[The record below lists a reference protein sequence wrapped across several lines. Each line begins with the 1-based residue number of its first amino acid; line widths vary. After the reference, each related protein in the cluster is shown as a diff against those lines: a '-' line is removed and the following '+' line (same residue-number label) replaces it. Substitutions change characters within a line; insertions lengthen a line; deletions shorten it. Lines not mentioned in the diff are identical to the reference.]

1 MKLQRLYGKLSAL
14 VALVVGLPFAAAA
27 EPDAT
32 LKGKAETDA
41 WTGLL
46 WKDTKL
52 WVDGNVVSGNGVV
65 IDTGNGSPAV
75 RMDETNRV
83 VGAFT
88 TTYGT
93 MPATGGSFMFSIVN
107 QGFIRTLDFTPQRG
121 NNSRGFLLTTNKLV
135 FANNGDPA
143 EIHIDDGSIGGDG
156 IAREPF
162 RHFYDVPIA
171 LEDDLVVR
179 HLFSSTNQYGHYTIG
194 DNKGPAA
201 GVIFARP
208 ISGEGKGIT
217 IDNAASMMGVMFA
230 GDNTF
235 SGDLVVE
242 RGIARAIDT
251 LDRPRAGTPFG
262 VANRVVATSDGSG
275 VDLGG
280 FITGEGQ
287 TLVLKGMRT
296 VGASHTNGVLF
307 STYGRVGEYSKWC
320 GNVQLAGDTWIGGTL
335 AGLNYPSN
343 FYPADADGDIEV
355 SGPISE
361 TDGPAAV
368 HLVSTRNVA
377 FGGTNTF
384 SGGLYLD
391 NGYFTARNAE
401 SAGTGG
407 IVFNGGVYR
416 AERQSDAN
424 VFEMDVA
431 AAPKD
436 LRVHVEAGVTN
447 IVSSNW
453 SGFGKGKF
461 YKYGEGTMLLTNV
474 VSLASKNGYIC
485 GGTVIFDTSK
495 ANFVKFGTGQDAS
508 NCDTVSLYL
517 NSKIVVRGDPAQQ
530 RVGGWYGPIDSG
542 SAVTLRV
549 EDGQKFNPMFNVN
562 NNTLGYV
569 NFETDGSGAY
579 FTKGSL
585 SQGATHKYAG
595 DAPLLIYEG
604 SSFVKVADNKA
615 VPMQDEDYSN
625 TWGGATDCVDV
636 TPTLAEASVPAGTSA
651 DVLRFNTPNG
661 GSDLVLTLGGDL
673 TIDGRTILVTPE
685 MGNTT
690 VRITGG
696 KLRSTTVLRI
706 LNFNTSA
713 PFIIESDIQGV
724 SGGNLRVVTG
734 GPGKTVL
741 SGGKSFNDI
750 VYVLGGEL
758 VTDCAGSLGSG
769 TVSDKVYLC
778 NGGILSFDGTFSP
791 RSDFDLNVRMTGGA
805 IKVPDPSDVVTL
817 TKEIKLLGGAHFRK
831 LGAGTLKLSGSAV
844 FKRDA
849 DYNCNPNQMHVEYCE
864 GKVESARDFSQAT
877 EFTLADN
884 GVTLVGSRWLT
895 ANQGGA
901 AGAGNRLEIASKR
914 MLHIGS
920 GGATVDVH
928 GVTVSMN
935 DTGNDYY
942 YNFDR
947 CPEFLSGE
955 GELTVVDTDGEAEL
969 KSNGYR
975 DASFRGKFT
984 SYVPFSASGGCRG
997 FELRNAEMHIPS
1009 GVTHSFV
1016 SIYSDRCNLWF
1027 GRLSGFGTLDV
1038 RSIKDTRPAYVILGQ
1053 DDAPDVD
1060 FAGTLT
1066 LTYGDSDQAYPQ
1078 LVKVGNNAQ
1087 RISGSANRLDGNTI
1101 VRAGSLLAGNDSPA
1115 TSGASGAFGAAM
1127 VFVGDEETPEGASP
1141 AFLIDGAYT
1150 VVNEI
1155 RVPDTSPASAAPV
1168 LGGTSNANGAV
1179 FSGPVKLR
1187 RDVAFMAGDGA
1198 TVTFTGPITGLQGVS
1213 KLGGGRVRIGSDVSI
1228 GGDFAWSGGT
1238 LEVDGSVTVPDGA
1251 TITLD
1256 ESLCTPENVGKV
1268 FDLLSA
1274 TGGINGRFNCS
1285 QEFPIPWR
1293 MVQSSGKVKLV
1304 SRGCALIYK

>member
-1 MKLQRLYGKLSAL
+1 MKLYGKLSAL

-27 EPDAT
+27 DPDGTFLQTGGT
-32 LKGKAETDA
+32 L
-41 WTGLL
+41 WGLESL
-46 WKDTKL
+46 WKDGK
-52 WVDGNVVSGNGVV
+52 VVSGNGVV
-65 IDTGNGSPAV
+65 VDTGSGSPEV
-75 RMDETNRV
+75 RLDETNRV

-88 TTYGT
+88 TTRGT
-93 MPATGGSFMFSIVN
+93 MPATGGNFMLSIVN
-107 QGFIRTLDFTPQRG
+107 TGFGRTFDFTPQRG
-121 NNSRGFLLTTNKLV
+121 DNSTGFVLTTNKLV
-135 FANNGDPA
+135 FANKGNSA
-143 EIHIDDGSIGGDG
+143 EIRIDDGSPNAGDG
-156 IAREPF
+156 TVRQPF

-171 LEDDLVVR
+171 LEDELVVR
-179 HLFSSTNQYGHYTIG
+179 HLFNSTDQYGHYTIG
-194 DNKGPAA
+194 ADNGPAA

-217 IDNAASMMGVMFA
+217 IDNAAAKMGVMFA
-230 GDNTF
+230 ADNTF

-242 RGIARAIDT
+242 SGIARAVDT
-251 LDRPRAGTPFG
+251 TDRPRAGTPFG
-262 VANRVVATSDGSG
+262 VANKVVATNDCSG
-275 VDLGG
+275 IDLGG

-296 VGASHTNGVLF
+296 TTSSHTNGVLF
-307 STYGRVGEYSKWC
+307 SSYGRMDEYAKWT
-320 GNVQLAGDTWIGGTL
+320 GNVQLVGDTWIGGAL
-335 AGLNYPSN
+335 SGFSYPRN
-343 FYPADADGDIEV
+343 FYPADADGDLEL

-368 HLVSTRNVA
+368 HVVSTRNVV

-401 SAGTGG
+401 SSGTGG

-416 AERQSDAN
+416 TERQSDAN

-453 SGFGKGKF
+453 SGFGKGRF

-474 VSLASKNGYIC
+474 VSLATPRGYIC

-495 ANFVKFGTGQDAS
+495 ANFVKFGTGQNAS
-508 NCDTVSLYL
+508 SCDMVQLCL

-530 RVGGWYGPIDSG
+530 HVGGWYGPIDSG

-549 EDGQKFNPMFNVN
+549 EDGQIFNAMPVIN
-562 NNTLGYV
+562 NDSLCYV

-579 FTKGSL
+579 FTKGNL
-585 SQGATHKYAG
+585 SQNATHKYAG
-595 DAPLLIYEG
+595 VAPLLIYEG
-604 SSFVKVADNKA
+604 SSFVKVADDKA

-625 TWGGATDCVDV
+625 TWGEATDCVDV
-636 TPTLAEASVPAGTSA
+636 TPTLAAASVQAGTSA

-673 TIDGRTILVTPE
+673 TIAGRTILVTPE

-713 PFIIESDIQGV
+713 PLIIESDIQGV
-724 SGGNLRVVTG
+724 SDGNLRVVTG

-741 SGGKSFNDI
+741 SGSKSFNDR
-750 VYVLGGEL
+750 VDVLGGEL

-769 TVSDKVYLC
+769 TVSDLVYLC

-791 RSDFDLNVRMTGGA
+791 RSNFNLYVRMTGGA
-805 IKVPDPSDVVTL
+805 IKVPDSSDVVTI
-817 TKEIKLLGGAHFRK
+817 TKGITLLGGAHFRK

-844 FKRDA
+844 FNRNV

-864 GKVESARDFSQAT
+864 GNVESARKFSEAT

-895 ANQGGA
+895 ANQGSANG
-901 AGAGNRLEIASKR
+901 GGNCLEIASKR

-928 GVTVSMN
+928 GATVSIN
-935 DTGNDYY
+935 AAQNYY
-942 YNFDR
+942 GFDR

-955 GELTVVDTDGEAEL
+955 GELTVVDTDGVAKL
-969 KSNGYR
+969 RSNGYR

-984 SYVPFSASGGCRG
+984 SYVPFDASEVECNG

-1009 GVTHSFV
+1009 GVTHTFAG
-1016 SIYSDRCNLWF
+1016 IYSDRCNLWF
-1027 GRLSGFGTLDV
+1027 GRLSGFGTLAV
-1038 RSIKDTRPAYVILGQ
+1038 SSIKDTRPAYVILGQ

-1066 LTYGDSDQAYPQ
+1066 LTYGDNDQACPQ
-1078 LVKVGNNAQ
+1078 LVKGGNNAQ
-1087 RISGSANRLDGNTI
+1087 RISGSANQFVGNTI

-1127 VFVGDEETPEGASP
+1127 VFLGDENTPEGASP

-1150 VVNEI
+1150 VANEI
-1155 RVPDTSPASAAPV
+1155 RVPDTSPASAVPV
-1168 LGGTSNANGAV
+1168 LGCTSNANGAV

-1198 TVTFTGPITGLQGVS
+1198 TVTFTGEIEGLQGVS
-1213 KLGGGRVRIGSDVSI
+1213 MRGGGRVRIECDVSV
-1228 GGDFAWSGGT
+1228 GGDFAWTGGT
-1238 LEVDGSVTVPDGA
+1238 LEVDGAVNVPAGA
-1251 TITLD
+1251 TITVD
-1256 ESLCTPENVGKV
+1256 ESVLTRENIDTV
-1268 FDLLSA
+1268 FELLSA
-1274 TGGINGRFNCS
+1274 TGGINGSFVC
-1285 QEFPIPWR
+1285 QQGLPEPWR
-1293 MVQSSGKVKLV
+1293 LIQRSGKVKLV
-1304 SRGCALIYK
+1304 ASRGFVIICR